1 MAAIE
6 RVLGIDF
13 FNGSCQ
19 AACDWAERG
28 GLVLAPSGPGLAG
41 DLMKSAIYREA
52 VEQADLVLADS
63 GLLCLWT
70 KYLSGK
76 KIKRVSGLLFLQNLL
91 ERGKWAESA
100 SLWVMP
106 DQKQA
111 EANMQWMNEAYDG
124 DLSKCEVY
132 ISPIYPA
139 TGRIIDQDLL
149 QKVEEVKPQ
158 YIFIQIGG
166 GTQERLGLYLKKNLS
181 FSPVILCTGAALAF
195 LSGQQVK
202 IPRWADYFFLGW
214 LLRCLY
220 NPAVFIP
227 RYLKAFKL
235 VYLLFKYGE
244 QSPVSESS
252 IHPAK

>member
-6 RVLGIDF
+6 RVLGINF
-13 FNGSCQ
+13 FNGNSQ
-19 AACDWAERG
+19 AACDRAEQG

-41 DLMKSAIYREA
+41 DLTKSATYREA
-52 VEQADLVLADS
+52 LQEADLVLADS
-63 GLLCLWT
+63 GLLCLWV

-76 KIKRVSGLLFLQNLL
+76 KIQRVSGLLFLQNLL
-91 ERGKWAESA
+91 DRKKWLNAS

-106 DQKQA
+106 DQKQSD
-111 EANMQWMNEAYDG
+111 ANMEWMSEAYAG
-124 DLSKCEVY
+124 DLSRCEVY
-132 ISPIYPA
+132 ISPMYPA
-139 TGRIIDQDLL
+139 NGRIIDQDLL
-149 QKVEEVKPQ
+149 RKIEEVRPR

-166 GTQERLGLYLKKNLS
+166 GTQERLGLYLKQNLS

-214 LLRCLY
+214 LLRCIY

-235 VYLLFKYGE
+235 IYLLFKYGE
-244 QSPVSESS
+244 KSPVSEISLP
-252 IHPAK
+252 PAK

>member
-1 MAAIE
+1 MTAKE

-13 FNGSCQ
+13 FNGTCQ
-19 AACDWAERG
+19 VACEQAEQG

-41 DLMKSAIYREA
+41 DLTRSAVYWEA
-52 VEQADLVLADS
+52 VQEADLVLADS
-63 GLLCLWT
+63 GLLCLWA

-76 KIKRVSGLLFLQNLL
+76 KIQRVSGLLFLKNLL

-111 EANMQWMNEAYDG
+111 DANMQWVSQAYAR

-139 TGRIIDQDLL
+139 VGRIIDQDLL
-149 QKVEEVKPQ
+149 QKIEEVRPQ
-158 YIFIQIGG
+158 YVFIQIGG
-166 GTQERLGLYLKKNLS
+166 GTQERLGLYLKKNLP
-181 FSPVILCTGAALAF
+181 FSPAILCTGAALAF

-235 VYLLFKYGE
+235 IYLLFKYGE
-244 QSPVSESS
+244 KSPASEISL
-252 IHPAK
+252 PTAK

>member
-1 MAAIE
+1 MTPKE

-13 FNGSCQ
+13 FNGTCQ
-19 AACDWAERG
+19 AACEQAEQG

-41 DLMKSAIYREA
+41 DLTRSAIYREA
-52 VEQADLVLADS
+52 VQEADLVLADS
-63 GLLCLWT
+63 GLLCLWA

-76 KIKRVSGLLFLQNLL
+76 KIQRVSGLLFLQNLL
-91 ERGKWAESA
+91 ERKKWVRSS

-106 DQKQA
+106 DQKQSD
-111 EANMQWMNEAYDG
+111 ANVRWMRKAYAG
-124 DLSKCEVY
+124 ELSNCEVY
-132 ISPIYPA
+132 ISPMYPA
-139 TGRIIDQDLL
+139 NGRIIDQDLL
-149 QKVEEVKPQ
+149 RKIEEVRPR

-214 LLRCLY
+214 LLRCIY
-220 NPAVFIP
+220 NPAVFVP

-235 VYLLFKYGE
+235 IYLLLKYGE
-244 QSPVSESS
+244 KSPVSVSS
-252 IHPAK
+252 IPPSK

>member
-1 MAAIE
+1 MTPKE

-13 FNGSCQ
+13 FNGTCQ
-19 AACDWAERG
+19 AACEQAEQG

-41 DLMKSAIYREA
+41 DLTRSAIYREA
-52 VEQADLVLADS
+52 VQEADLVLADS
-63 GLLCLWT
+63 GLLCLWA

-76 KIKRVSGLLFLQNLL
+76 KIQRVSGLLFLQNLL

-106 DQKQA
+106 DHKQA
-111 EANMQWMNEAYDG
+111 EANMQWMSEAYAG
-124 DLSKCEVY
+124 DLSKCAVY
-132 ISPIYPA
+132 ISPMYPA
-139 TGRIIDQDLL
+139 TGPIIDQDLL
-149 QKVEEVKPQ
+149 QEIEEAMPKYV
-158 YIFIQIGG
+158 FIQIGG

-214 LLRCLY
+214 LLRCIY
-220 NPAVFIP
+220 NPAVFVP

-235 VYLLFKYGE
+235 IYLLLKYGE
-244 QSPVSESS
+244 QSPVSVSS
-252 IHPAK
+252 IPPAK